1 MHLPSAYWRG
11 SLIGIC
17 KALRVMFNIQDLNT
31 KKKATWLDLL
41 AGRRGVP
48 YHSMNLTNDVWDQTF
63 TRMELRQ
70 LLPQFIC
77 QTPSNVATKFVL
89 ELIK

>member
-1 MHLPSAYWRG
+1 
-11 SLIGIC
+11 
-17 KALRVMFNIQDLNT
+17 
-31 KKKATWLDLL
+31 LDLL